1 MNDRDL
7 QHVFDSLGVGVAQ
20 IALNGEWLMANRC
33 LRELLGYSREH
44 LQGLVFDEFFR
55 AQEAATEEAERRR
68 LLTGTIPSYACER
81 SAVCKDGSQIS
92 VRVVFSLLQTEGATE
107 PVCILAAVE
116 NFTALR
122 SAVAALREADTARRE
137 VARRLTNAQEN
148 ERTRIARELH
158 DDIGQ
163 SLAVL
168 RVQMLRA
175 DQPISDMPGKR
186 HASITELSDNLSVIA
201 EKVSRLS
208 HQLHSSAL
216 QYLGLKSAVNGHCRE
231 FSQQFKIAV
240 DCSCADIPTDVDAL
254 VALSLLRVVQEALH
268 NAGKH
273 SHATAIQVTLRA
285 SATNLSL
292 EIVDNGVG
300 FDVEEKR
307 LAAGLGLISMRE
319 RIHLANGELTISSK
333 LGEGTRITARVPLT
347 QESQSSAPQ
356 SVT

>member
-1 MNDRDL
+1 MSDRTL
-7 QHVFDSLGVGVAQ
+7 QTAFDSLGVGVAQ
-20 IALNGEWLMANRC
+20 LALDGGWLMANRC
-33 LRELLGYSREH
+33 LCEMLGYSREQ
-44 LQGLVFDEFFR
+44 LQAQAFDHFFR
-55 AQEAATEEAERRR
+55 ARESATEDAERGR
-68 LLTGTIPSYACER
+68 LLTGAIPSYASER
-81 SAVCKDGSQIS
+81 SAVRKDGSQLS
-92 VRVVFSLLQTEGATE
+92 VRIVFSMLRTEDDTE
-107 PVCILAAVE
+107 PPCILAAIE

-122 SAVAALREADTARRE
+122 SAMTSLREANTARRE

-175 DQPISDMPGKR
+175 GEPISDLPGKR
-186 HASITELSDNLSVIA
+186 HASITELSDNLNLIA

-240 DCSCADIPTDVDAL
+240 DCSCVDLPANL
-254 VALSLLRVVQEALH
+254 DGLLALSVLRVVQEALH

-273 SHATAIQVTLRA
+273 SHAKAIQVTLRA

-319 RIHLANGELTISSK
+319 RIHLAGGEFTVWSRP
-333 LGEGTRITARVPLT
+333 GEGTRITAQVPLP
-347 QESQSSAPQ
+347 ENSQAPP
-356 SVT
+356 SE